1 MSSRQVFPPKP
12 KLRLGGTT
20 QMRNNEAV
28 RSRGVIMRA
37 LARRMLMDDVVPW
50 KPLPDILQQGGK
62 LLQDVKSDLA
72 NHNNKINKK
81 REEKKS
87 IQIPVQHQKSGIS
100 SKNSNSLKIDVKRA
114 VPIAVQHL
122 PCSKT
127 TKTNEATEMLPP
139 QAHVNEHPKEIL
151 VSHHFVKKPGR
162 RKSQILEDSFIQ
174 GPNNF
179 ILSRDKRKQGN
190 VNVEDRKQANEE
202 RKMLA
207 RQLINQLLPRFP
219 VSSLHRQV
227 VQIPVK
233 VRNTSNGSSSGNSS
247 PVISNVLKPFY
258 DRGKKS
264 SPSPPKTAS
273 PSDNKF
279 FPETSKSSPLILSPP
294 IENTFFLP
302 KSKTSPPQIP
312 PSNKNKFFSEV
323 STFKTSAPKPSTSS
337 TPSSLPPSS
346 DDFVLKTNEKKPKN
360 LKLKINIS
368 SKNNRKLEPDSSK
381 SSGNIKDSQKQNAS
395 SVFKTEVKI
404 VELKKAE
411 PVMMKSLQSEIDC
424 DLSERECDVIK
435 TAEDFD
441 DGISSSNSTAS
452 EEEPSPSFGRK
463 AENICVEVVKNELKE
478 CDSGLSLDKVGEF
491 EEDNAAK
498 SSQVEKDKV
507 AGLNDFSASKE
518 LEVECSEK
526 IDEKSSGDLSSS
538 EDLVEG
544 DSDDEFVAYEKA
556 IEDDTDSFVENV
568 LLSESNLVKN
578 AFFRPDNSA
587 SQHKD
592 NETLFKSSESHL
604 EKKETPSTQVC
615 LFSCSHFCE
624 FHVLLIIYFKL
635 FMMLCL
641 VNINKVFS
649 LLSCFILKF
658 YLKLYNMSNAIGC
671 NENFVCWLRVLNI
684 CTQLKCCLY
693 NL

>member
-1 MSSRQVFPPKP
+1 MNNRQLFPPKH

-87 IQIPVQHQKSGIS
+87 IQIPVQHQKSKIS
-100 SKNSNSLKIDVKRA
+100 SKNSSSLKIDLKRA

-122 PCSKT
+122 PYNKT
-127 TKTNEATEMLPP
+127 VKTNQNEVTKMLPP
-139 QAHVNEHPKEIL
+139 QAEHPKEIL
-151 VSHHFVKKPGR
+151 VSHHFVKKPAR

-179 ILSRDKRKQGN
+179 ILSGDKRKQGN
-190 VNVEDRKQANEE
+190 VNIEDRKQAKEE

-207 RQLINQLLPRFP
+207 RQLINQLLPRHP

-258 DRGKKS
+258 NRGKKS

-323 STFKTSAPKPSTSS
+323 STFKTTTPKPSTN
-337 TPSSLPPSS
+337 TMPSCSPPSS
-346 DDFVLKTNEKKPKN
+346 EDYVLKTSEKKPKN
-360 LKLKINIS
+360 LKLKLNIL
-368 SKNNRKLEPDSSK
+368 SKNNHKLEPDSNK
-381 SSGNIKDSQKQNAS
+381 SCENIKDSQKQNAS
-395 SVFKTEVKI
+395 SIFKTQVNI
-404 VELKKAE
+404 VEVKKAE

-424 DLSERECDVIK
+424 DLSERDCDVIK
-435 TAEDFD
+435 TTEDFD
-441 DGISSSNSTAS
+441 DGISSSNSTTS
-452 EEEPSPSFGRK
+452 EEEPSSSFGKK
-463 AENICVEVVKNELKE
+463 AEHIFVEVVKNELKE

-491 EEDNAAK
+491 EDDNVTK
-498 SSQVEKDKV
+498 SSNVEKDKV
-507 AGLNDFSASKE
+507 SGLTDVSASE
-518 LEVECSEK
+518 VLENKCSYKVDKQHENCS
-526 IDEKSSGDLSSS
+526 DDLSNS
-538 EDLVEG
+538 EDLVEE

-568 LLSESNLVKN
+568 LLSECNLVKN
-578 AFFRPDNSA
+578 AFFRQDNSA
-587 SQHKD
+587 SKNKD
-592 NETLFKSSESHL
+592 NETLFKSNESHL
-604 EKKETPSTQVC
+604 EKKEMPSSQVC
-615 LFSCSHFCE
+615 YFS
-624 FHVLLIIYFKL
+624 
-635 FMMLCL
+635 
-641 VNINKVFS
+641 
-649 LLSCFILKF
+649 
-658 YLKLYNMSNAIGC
+658 
-671 NENFVCWLRVLNI
+671 
-684 CTQLKCCLY
+684 
-693 NL
+693 